1 MNPRQLVIAVPAALF
16 ILSSGVASAGEP
28 KKDTGA
34 MACVNDKWDVKE
46 PEKGHKLVDAAMR
59 CVLIS
64 DDAAEPTI
72 SQDCVGNYEY
82 MPDGSWK
89 GTGTCTDNY
98 PEGKISLTWEEGS
111 HLKEYTYTK
120 TSGTGKYQ
128 GVKGGGTYMYQN
140 LTDTL
145 SGGRSKGTI
154 ELPYSLRR
162 ACCHSHDEDRARAA
176 SWCPPSPNPSDR
188 LPGSQRTT

>member
-1 MNPRQLVIAVPAALF
+1 MNPMISSSNTKAAAAKPVAHEDALSFKWFLLVLPAAIFGLGG
-16 ILSSGVASAGEP
+16 GVANAGASI
-28 KKDTGA
+28 KDTGA
-34 MACVNDKWDVKE
+34 MACVTDKWDVKE

-59 CVLIS
+59 CVLVP
-64 DDAAEPTI
+64 DDPAEPTI
-72 SQDCVGNYEY
+72 SQDCAGNYEY
-82 MPDGSWK
+82 MPDESWK
-89 GTGTCTDNY
+89 GSGTCTDNY

-145 SGGRSKGTI
+145 SGGRYKGTI
-154 ELPYSLRR
+154 ELP
-162 ACCHSHDEDRARAA
+162 
-176 SWCPPSPNPSDR
+176 
-188 LPGSQRTT
+188 